1 MRKEVKMFC
10 SDVMEKI
17 MEFEGTKM
25 PLIFRFKIALH
36 LLACGRCS
44 AEITRFEAAR
54 ELLKHDFF
62 PPPPE
67 LEGIIMERIYRE
79 EPEDQRETAGEIS
92 FRSWVITGIIVVIS
106 LSTSFL
112 GMNFGEIAAWGG
124 SSFLL
129 PMGLTIGTVISAYGA
144 LFIGSHLKELSEW
157 FRLH

>member
-1 MRKEVKMFC
+1 
-10 SDVMEKI
+10 MEKVV
-17 MEFEGTKM
+17 EFEGTKM
-25 PLIFRFKIALH
+25 PLVFRLKIALH
-36 LLACGRCS
+36 LLVCGRCS
-44 AEITRFEAAR
+44 VEIARFEAAR

-62 PPPPE
+62 PPAPE
-67 LEGIIMERIYRE
+67 FEDLIMERIYRE
-79 EPEDQRETAGEIS
+79 EPEDLTETAGEIS

-112 GMNFGEIAAWGG
+112 SMNFGKIADRGG

-129 PMGLTIGTVISAYGA
+129 PMGLTIGTIISAYGA